1 MDGLENLRKFLLIA
15 AKLDIKLFNTNTNRL
30 LVETIEVGPD
40 GRFNE
45 FGHFRIGG
53 VKGSG
58 SEIKMAFVNPAGS
71 MTGKLLPTGNVQ
83 DTVTVSSIPAL
94 GQFSVRA
101 SMVDAA
107 NPFVFLNSSS
117 LPPAYHLLGR
127 DAPET
132 LEIIE
137 AIRQEA
143 AVVYGLAKSTAEASL
158 VRGTPKI
165 AVLSSLA
172 GSSEEMRT
180 IQVQS
185 FSMGKPH
192 PSLQLT
198 GGVCLGAAVCIEGTI
213 AHQLAAES
221 KTLTPPQTPP
231 CDPQEYFA
239 GGSKLM
245 EKSRVLIKHQSG
257 EMEVLV
263 QTRMGDDG
271 ETEIEKVSV
280 SRTARRLFEGKAYY
294 STEL

>member
-1 MDGLENLRKFLLIA
+1 M
-15 AKLDIKLFNTNTNRL
+15 
-30 LVETIEVGPD
+30 ETVEVGPD

-53 VKGSG
+53 VKSEG
-58 SEIKMAFVNPAGS
+58 SEIKVAFIKPAGS
-71 MTGKLLPTGNVQ
+71 MTGKLLPTGNTQ
-83 DTVTVSSIPAL
+83 DTVTVSSIPDL

-107 NPFVFLNSSS
+107 NPFIFLDAST
-117 LPPAYHLLGR
+117 LPPAYHLLGPE
-127 DAPET
+127 APET

-143 AVVYGLAKSTAEASL
+143 AVMYGLAKEAAEASL

-165 AVLSSLA
+165 AVLSPST
-172 GSSEEMRT
+172 GSSTELRT

-198 GGVCLGAAVCIEGTI
+198 GGVCLGAAVCTEGTI
-213 AHQLAAES
+213 AHQLATES
-221 KTLTPPQTPP
+221 KMLTPPGTPQREVN
-231 CDPQEYFA
+231 DGATENVK
-239 GGSKLM
+239 SM
-245 EKSRVLIKHQSG
+245 SKSRVLIKHKSG

-263 QTRMGDDG
+263 QTRKGDAD
-271 ETEIEKVSV
+271 ETEIEKVTV
-280 SRTARRLFEGKAYY
+280 SRTARRLFEGNAYY
-294 STEL
+294 STDPSV